1 MFFFIMFVD
10 RFPHGTT
17 TRNGIIGE
25 HDIIPKKLGREGPA
39 LCSTLSVTAGGDCS
53 VKWTAICDSFFLFH
67 YNREEQKIDNA
78 NNATA
83 VIRVAA
89 TATSNRALRTHS
101 LPLSIVYASKK
112 FSNIQNQLMLLLF
125 PPPKQNCSSVVVE
138 LLSALM

>member
-1 MFFFIMFVD
+1 MFVD

-112 FSNIQNQLMLLLF
+112 FSNIQKPAN
-125 PPPKQNCSSVVVE
+125 VVVVSSPQTK
-138 LLSALM
+138 L